1 MEQQS
6 NKIQLFQYL
15 EQVFS
20 DLEQQ
25 KIALDESA
33 IVAITDIKGDI
44 TYVNKKFCEIS
55 KYSESE
61 LLGQNHRIINSGY
74 HKPEFFKELWQTI
87 GSGKVWRGEIKNK
100 AKDGSYYWVS
110 TTIVPYLNE
119 KGKPYQFAAI
129 RFDITGQKA
138 GEEAL
143 KQQKMALDE
152 SAIVAIT
159 DIKGD
164 ITYVNDKFCEISKYS
179 KEELIGKN
187 HRIIN
192 SGYHPPEFFKE
203 LWQTIGSGK
212 VWRGD
217 IKNKAKDGS
226 YYWVSTT
233 LVPYLNEKGKPY
245 QFVAIRFDVTKQ
257 KLLEIDLKGRSQQLE
272 DFCFIVSHN
281 LRAPLSN
288 LLLLS
293 SMIEQSTTFEE
304 QKMLADKLSKP
315 VNILNETFNELVES
329 LQVRQDVDIEKEHLK
344 FKDCFDKTKELLCAG
359 MLEGDIDITCDFS
372 EAPEILYPKKYLLS
386 YMHNLISNSIK
397 YRSNDRKLIIK
408 VKTLVKNSATVLTV
422 SDNGIGIDMKN
433 NGSKLFGLRKTF
445 HGNKDAKG
453 FGLFITRTQVEAMG
467 GIISAES
474 QLDVG
479 TTFSIQFTK
488 NN

>member
-15 EQVFS
+15 EKVFS

-143 KQQKMALDE
+143 KQQKIALDE

-179 KEELIGKN
+179 NEELIGKN

-217 IKNKAKDGS
+217 IKNKAKDGT

-233 LVPYLNEKGKPY
+233 LVPYLNEKGNPINLWP
-245 QFVAIRFDVTKQ
+245 FVLILPNKNYW
-257 KLLEIDLKGRSQQLE
+257 K
-272 DFCFIVSHN
+272 
-281 LRAPLSN
+281 
-288 LLLLS
+288 
-293 SMIEQSTTFEE
+293 ST
-304 QKMLADKLSKP
+304 
-315 VNILNETFNELVES
+315 
-329 LQVRQDVDIEKEHLK
+329 
-344 FKDCFDKTKELLCAG
+344 
-359 MLEGDIDITCDFS
+359 
-372 EAPEILYPKKYLLS
+372 
-386 YMHNLISNSIK
+386 
-397 YRSNDRKLIIK
+397 
-408 VKTLVKNSATVLTV
+408 
-422 SDNGIGIDMKN
+422 
-433 NGSKLFGLRKTF
+433 
-445 HGNKDAKG
+445 
-453 FGLFITRTQVEAMG
+453 
-467 GIISAES
+467 
-474 QLDVG
+474 
-479 TTFSIQFTK
+479 
-488 NN
+488 